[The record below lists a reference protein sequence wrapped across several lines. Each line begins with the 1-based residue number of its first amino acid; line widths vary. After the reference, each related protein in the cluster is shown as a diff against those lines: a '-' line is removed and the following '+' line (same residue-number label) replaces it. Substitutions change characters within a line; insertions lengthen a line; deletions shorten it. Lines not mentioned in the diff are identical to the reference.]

1 MAVVCCRQQI
11 ISDTTVALDL
21 LELAT
26 DDPPQIRRA
35 IGELFYDYVIGQKL
49 YTSQSG
55 TIGFS
60 LI

>member
-21 LELAT
+21 LKLAT
-26 DDPPQIRRA
+26 DDPPQIRHA

>member
-1 MAVVCCRQQI
+1 MQEF
-11 ISDTTVALDL
+11 ALKNGCGL

-26 DDPPQIRRA
+26 DDPPQIRHA